1 MFEVRYSADAAGMKL
16 IHFAL
21 GGASVMLGL
30 MLDRLHERR
39 CHDRASSLLDESL
52 DGTYPASDPPATQDF
67 SSPSERSAGLTLQ
80 APGRL
85 H

>member
-1 MFEVRYSADAAGMKL
+1 MFEVHGSANAAGMKL

-21 GGASVMLGL
+21 GATLVMLGL
-30 MLDRLHERR
+30 ALDRLYERR
-39 CHDRASSLLDESL
+39 CHDRVSRLRDQSL
-52 DGTYPASDPPATQDF
+52 DDTYPASDPPATQDF
-67 SSPSERSAGLTLQ
+67 SSPWERGAGLLP